1 MKSALAHRFPSLSKG
16 KDLLFGS
23 LPERLIAIVRLL
35 FSAFALLAVYLDPT
49 RPAFYVDEVYG
60 LLTCYVIYSALMVYV
75 SSAKTFRFP
84 VQMVV
89 HLIDIAIPSLA
100 VFLTDGV
107 TSPFFTF
114 FSFALFTA
122 TMRWGWRGAF
132 STATAL
138 AILFVV
144 VSWDDIEFHFGRDS
158 HMNVLIMRGV
168 YLFAT
173 AAMLGYFGAYMERSR
188 RRLSRLAAWPVE
200 DSAAVNSFSTVGPL
214 RHALNVLGARLVLV
228 VWQDNAT
235 QRRRIAYWHSRATE
249 VDEADTHSIWA
260 DFVLK
265 ENRSRFYSVDKKRR
279 TISQESLEL
288 LLSRIDQQNA
298 GAAKPLRSYALA
310 PFHSR
315 HFSGC
320 VVVVDPRYH
329 SEDIVS
335 LADIVAARIG
345 ADLERETLAG
355 KVAEA
360 AITQERVRL
369 ARDMHDSVLQDLA
382 AASLMLKS
390 ATANIGEQQ
399 SEPLNEIG
407 WLLANQQRR
416 IRTFVEATNA
426 AANAARQPLSE
437 PLGTLLTTL
446 ERQWRCKLSMTITP
460 PDLQLESSTIAE
472 MFQIISEATA
482 NAVRHGHAGQ
492 VHIYI
497 AANGVD
503 LQIRIEDDGSGLP
516 IDDNGVV
523 RIEPHSIR
531 RRVSDLAGT
540 LNLVCTTAGTQL
552 SIRIPA

>member
-1 MKSALAHRFPSLSKG
+1 MKSARRYRFPSFSKG

-23 LPERLIAIVRLL
+23 LPERLISVIRLA
-35 FSAFALLAVYLDPT
+35 FSAFALLAIFLDPT
-49 RPAFYVDEVYG
+49 RPTVYVEEVYS
-60 LLTCYVIYSALMVYV
+60 LLSLYVVYSALMAYI

-84 VQMVV
+84 TQLTV

-114 FSFALFTA
+114 FSFTLFTA

-138 AILFVV
+138 AVLFFV
-144 VSWDDIEFHFGRDS
+144 VSWDDIEFSFGIDT
-158 HMNVLIMRGV
+158 HVNVLIMRGV

-188 RRLSRLAAWPVE
+188 KRLSRLAAWPI
-200 DSAAVNSFSTVGPL
+200 DDGAAIGSSSTIGPL
-214 RHALNVLGARLVLV
+214 RHALNVLGARVMFL

-235 QRRRIAYWHSRATE
+235 QRRRIAYWHRYAME
-249 VDEADTHSIWA
+249 IDAADTNSPWA
-260 DFVLK
+260 DFVLSQT
-265 ENRSRFYSVDKKRR
+265 RARFFSLDERGR

-288 LLSRIDQQNA
+288 LLSRIDQQEED
-298 GAAKPLRSYALA
+298 AAKPLRSYALA
-310 PFHSR
+310 PFRSQ

-335 LADIVAARIG
+335 LAEIVAARIG
-345 ADLERETLAG
+345 ADLEREILAG

-369 ARDMHDSVLQDLA
+369 ARNMHDSVLQDLA
-382 AASLMLKS
+382 AASLMLKT

-399 SEPLNEIG
+399 SPSLKEIG

-426 AANAARQPLSE
+426 LANTAPKPLSE
-437 PLGTLLTTL
+437 PLDVLLTTL
-446 ERQWRCKLSMTITP
+446 ERQWQCKLSMTIIP
-460 PDLQLESSTIAE
+460 PDLLVESATTAE
-472 MFQIISEATA
+472 IFQIISEATA
-482 NAVRHGHAGQ
+482 NAVRHGQARAVTIQ
-492 VHIYI
+492 ITT
-497 AANGVD
+497 NGAD
-503 LQIRIEDDGSGLP
+503 LQLRIEDDGSGLP
-516 IDDNGVV
+516 RDDNGVV
-523 RIEPHSIR
+523 KVEPYSIR
-531 RRVSDLAGT
+531 KRVSDLAGS
-540 LNLVCTTAGTQL
+540 LSLVCTAAGTQL